1 MNKNNIHFQ
10 VRRTKGGTIV
20 EVVSGLLV
28 LISLLLSILLLSKSP
43 EDGVVLLV
51 NTLSVGFGVLLV
63 LALAYC
69 PTTFNIP
76 DDSPAELFAATVL
89 LLRITALWLGLL
101 MLSITLCTFFGFS
114 PTLVSGVWG
123 LLFVPL
129 LCWYFRVYMKA
140 KRITYEQK

>member
-1 MNKNNIHFQ
+1 M
-10 VRRTKGGTIV
+10 
-20 EVVSGLLV
+20 VSGLLV
-28 LISLLLSILLLSKSP
+28 LISLLLSFLLLSKSP
-43 EDGVVLLV
+43 EDGVVLLI
-51 NTLSVGFGVLLV
+51 NTLSVGFGILLV

-101 MLSITLCTFFGFS
+101 TLGITLCMFFGFS

-129 LCWYFRVYMKA
+129 LCWYFHVYIKV
-140 KRITYEQK
+140 KRNRRSIT

>member
-43 EDGVVLLV
+43 EDGVVLLI

-129 LCWYFRVYMKA
+129 LYWYFHVYIKV
-140 KRITYEQK
+140 KRNCR

>member
-10 VRRTKGGTIV
+10 VCRTKGGTIV

-28 LISLLLSILLLSKSP
+28 LISLLLSFLLLSKSP

-101 MLSITLCTFFGFS
+101 MLSITLCMFFGFS

-140 KRITYEQK
+140 KRIAYEQK

>member
-28 LISLLLSILLLSKSP
+28 LISLLLSFLLLSKSP
-43 EDGVVLLV
+43 EDGVALLI

-101 MLSITLCTFFGFS
+101 MLSITLCMFFGFS

-123 LLFVPL
+123 LLFIPL
-129 LCWYFRVYMKA
+129 LCWYFRAYIKA
-140 KRITYEQK
+140 KRNRHSIT